1 MRIALLPALVAI
13 LVIANGAWAN
23 TYDNVDYRFRV
34 HWYRAADR
42 GQVRAAAHPAGLQR
56 LASTQPPSVDQVDML
71 HRRVRCSP
79 GGVSARMA
87 SWLMSPVLSPM
98 PVGLMSPVLSPVTIR

>member
-42 GQVRAAAHPAGLQR
+42 GQVRAAAHPAELQR

-71 HRRVRCSP
+71 S
-79 GGVSARMA
+79 GASGARQGA
-87 SWLMSPVLSPM
+87 CPRAWRH
-98 PVGLMSPVLSPVTIR
+98 G